1 MKYLKK
7 ILYNP
12 LESLLCI
19 ILVSLVIIS
28 FSQVIFRYV
37 LHTSLSWSEESC
49 RFLLMWLGMLSA
61 AYGFK
66 IKAHFS
72 LSFIK
77 KKFSANLSQIVT
89 ILTTVLMSIFLVI
102 FIFTLDRL
110 SKIIIIKLSAPLNEL
125 NISVTSFINFNLIWN
140 EGIAFGLLSF
150 DDKFYYNLITLLI
163 ALITSIIIW
172 LANKSKGVEKLGFLM
187 IVGGSLGNLFDR
199 IYYSSVPDFID
210 ISINNFH
217 WFIFNVAD
225 IFITIGVILLII
237 LEFFKKKKL

>member
-1 MKYLKK
+1 MIIKNSGKNFIINLSLIVLIFLFDRISKIYVIYLD
-7 ILYNP
+7 
-12 LESLLCI
+12 
-19 ILVSLVIIS
+19 
-28 FSQVIFRYV
+28 
-37 LHTSLSWSEESC
+37 
-49 RFLLMWLGMLSA
+49 
-61 AYGFK
+61 
-66 IKAHFS
+66 
-72 LSFIK
+72 
-77 KKFSANLSQIVT
+77 KKFLGSE
-89 ILTTVLMSIFLVI
+89 IFSSE
-102 FIFTLDRL
+102 F
-110 SKIIIIKLSAPLNEL
+110 L
-125 NISVTSFINFNLIWN
+125 NITLIWN

-225 IFITIGVILLII
+225 IFITLGII
-237 LEFFKKKKL
+237 IMIMTEFFSKKKPINEKS

>member
-1 MKYLKK
+1 MKDLIANRMSKKK
-7 ILYNP
+7 IIDL
-12 LESLLCI
+12 
-19 ILVSLVIIS
+19 
-28 FSQVIFRYV
+28 IF
-37 LHTSLSWSEESC
+37 
-49 RFLLMWLGMLSA
+49 
-61 AYGFK
+61 
-66 IKAHFS
+66 
-72 LSFIK
+72 
-77 KKFSANLSQIVT
+77 
-89 ILTTVLMSIFLVI
+89 VI
-102 FIFTLDRL
+102 FIFSIDRL
-110 SKIIIIKLSAPLNEL
+110 SKLLVIKSAEVNGEV
-125 NISVTSFINFNLIWN
+125 NFSVTSFLNFNLIWN

-237 LEFFKKKKL
+237 LEFFKKKKS

>member
-1 MKYLKK
+1 MLKK
-7 ILYNP
+7 N
-12 LESLLCI
+12 
-19 ILVSLVIIS
+19 
-28 FSQVIFRYV
+28 IF
-37 LHTSLSWSEESC
+37 
-49 RFLLMWLGMLSA
+49 
-61 AYGFK
+61 
-66 IKAHFS
+66 
-72 LSFIK
+72 
-77 KKFSANLSQIVT
+77 NL
-89 ILTTVLMSIFLVI
+89 FFVI

-150 DDKFYYNLITLLI
+150 NDIFYYNLITLLI

-199 IYYSSVPDFID
+199 IFYSSVPDFID

>member
-1 MKYLKK
+1 MLKNN
-7 ILYNP
+7 I
-12 LESLLCI
+12 
-19 ILVSLVIIS
+19 
-28 FSQVIFRYV
+28 
-37 LHTSLSWSEESC
+37 
-49 RFLLMWLGMLSA
+49 
-61 AYGFK
+61 
-66 IKAHFS
+66 FS
-72 LSFIK
+72 L
-77 KKFSANLSQIVT
+77 
-89 ILTTVLMSIFLVI
+89 FLVI

-110 SKIIIIKLSAPLNEL
+110 SKIIIIKLSEPLNEL

-163 ALITSIIIW
+163 AVITSIIIW

-199 IYYSSVPDFID
+199 IFYSSVPDFID

-237 LEFFKKKKL
+237 LEFFKKEKL

>member
-1 MKYLKK
+1 MKDLIANRMSKKK
-7 ILYNP
+7 IIDL
-12 LESLLCI
+12 
-19 ILVSLVIIS
+19 
-28 FSQVIFRYV
+28 IF
-37 LHTSLSWSEESC
+37 
-49 RFLLMWLGMLSA
+49 
-61 AYGFK
+61 
-66 IKAHFS
+66 
-72 LSFIK
+72 
-77 KKFSANLSQIVT
+77 
-89 ILTTVLMSIFLVI
+89 VI
-102 FIFTLDRL
+102 FIFSIDRL
-110 SKIIIIKLSAPLNEL
+110 SKLLVIKSAEANGEV
-125 NISVTSFINFNLIWN
+125 NFSVTSFLNFNLIWN

-199 IYYSSVPDFID
+199 IFYSSVPDFID

>member
-1 MKYLKK
+1 MLKNN
-7 ILYNP
+7 I
-12 LESLLCI
+12 
-19 ILVSLVIIS
+19 
-28 FSQVIFRYV
+28 
-37 LHTSLSWSEESC
+37 
-49 RFLLMWLGMLSA
+49 
-61 AYGFK
+61 
-66 IKAHFS
+66 FS
-72 LSFIK
+72 L
-77 KKFSANLSQIVT
+77 
-89 ILTTVLMSIFLVI
+89 FLVI

-110 SKIIIIKLSAPLNEL
+110 SKIIIIKLSEPLNEL

-163 ALITSIIIW
+163 AVITSIIIW

>member
-1 MKYLKK
+1 MKDLIANRMSKKK
-7 ILYNP
+7 IIDL
-12 LESLLCI
+12 
-19 ILVSLVIIS
+19 
-28 FSQVIFRYV
+28 IF
-37 LHTSLSWSEESC
+37 
-49 RFLLMWLGMLSA
+49 
-61 AYGFK
+61 
-66 IKAHFS
+66 
-72 LSFIK
+72 
-77 KKFSANLSQIVT
+77 
-89 ILTTVLMSIFLVI
+89 VI
-102 FIFTLDRL
+102 FIFFIDRL
-110 SKIIIIKLSAPLNEL
+110 SKLLVIKSAEVNGEV
-125 NISVTSFINFNLIWN
+125 NFSVTSFLNFNLIWN

-163 ALITSIIIW
+163 AVITSIIIW

-199 IYYSSVPDFID
+199 IFYSSVPDFID

>member
-1 MKYLKK
+1 MKDLIANRMSKKK
-7 ILYNP
+7 IIDL
-12 LESLLCI
+12 
-19 ILVSLVIIS
+19 
-28 FSQVIFRYV
+28 IF
-37 LHTSLSWSEESC
+37 
-49 RFLLMWLGMLSA
+49 
-61 AYGFK
+61 
-66 IKAHFS
+66 
-72 LSFIK
+72 
-77 KKFSANLSQIVT
+77 
-89 ILTTVLMSIFLVI
+89 VI
-102 FIFTLDRL
+102 FIFSIDRL
-110 SKIIIIKLSAPLNEL
+110 SKLLVIKSAEVNGEV
-125 NISVTSFINFNLIWN
+125 NFSVTSFLNFNLIWN

-163 ALITSIIIW
+163 AVITSIIIW

-237 LEFFKKKKL
+237 LEFFKKEKL